1 MNTIQIENLKKYY
14 GKSRGVENVSFELNK
29 GEILGFIG
37 PNGAGKST
45 VIRVL
50 MGLINKTSGDVQ
62 VLGLAPSKDTNK
74 EIGYLPSEVFLYSE
88 LMVLDQLKY
97 IAKIRECDEM
107 RITELAEELDL
118 DLTRKIRELS
128 FGNKKK
134 VGIIA
139 ALMHSPKLIILDE
152 PTSGLDPLIQQKFFD
167 LLKDEKKKGASIL
180 LSSHVLNEVEKICD
194 KICLIKEG
202 EIVFSDTLSNLKKN
216 QFKKVYISPIIDDL
230 KLEGLDY
237 LSRENNQIVYSYK
250 GDINSLVEAL
260 SYFRLSSLKII
271 DLNLEEIFMH
281 YYQKEAK
288 ND

>member
-230 KLEGLDY
+230 ELEGLDY